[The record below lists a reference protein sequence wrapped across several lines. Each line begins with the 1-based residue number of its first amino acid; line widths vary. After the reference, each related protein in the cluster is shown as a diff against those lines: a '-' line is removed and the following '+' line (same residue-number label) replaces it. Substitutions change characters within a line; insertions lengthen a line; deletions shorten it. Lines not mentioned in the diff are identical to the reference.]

1 LKGLTIAVISFI
13 QHLLLTLTV
22 GTSKAQIVPNKI
34 RDKTLLGLAFL
45 KINLPHYCAIKVF

>member
-1 LKGLTIAVISFI
+1 LTIAVISFI